1 MNKRILSLLALSLL
15 LIFSGCGEKKQKDII
30 VAKKETSK
38 EPAETQR
45 MSNYNQ
51 THDVKWLGKIYKVE
65 VKRYPDTSLDIVKV
79 DENTKFYDNKITVRI
94 LRQDGTEFFKR
105 TFTKR
110 DFSKYISEKNL
121 EHSALLGIVFV
132 EAQGDNLDFAS
143 SVGSPDVTSDEYVPL
158 NLKIS
163 RLGSV
168 DISDDSQLDTQGS
181 SNKSSASSEE
191 DEGGVTE

>member
-15 LIFSGCGEKKQKDII
+15 LIFSGCGEKKQKYII

-45 MSNYNQ
+45 MCTDNH
-51 THDVKWLGKIYKVE
+51 THEVKWGGTIYKVE
-65 VKRYPDTSLDIVKV
+65 VKRYPDTSMDMVKV

-94 LRQDGTEFFKR
+94 LRQDGTEFFNR

-143 SVGSPDVTSDEYVPL
+143 SVGSADVTSDEYVPL

-168 DISDDSQLDTQGS
+168 DISDDSPLDTQGS
-181 SNKSSASSEE
+181 SNKSS
-191 DEGGVTE
+191 